1 MPMSRDRIDAV
12 LALRSHGRFLI
23 GRERI
28 KLLEAVIECGSISKA
43 AKATGFSYKTA
54 WESVAAVNNLLPTPA
69 FITKVGGAAG
79 AGAEV
84 TEAGRRLIATFRKLE
99 ERLARISNLIAE
111 EGLAGDEES
120 LLWALGAR
128 ISARNVFWTEV
139 TQVRRWAVDV
149 EVLLRMSDEHVM
161 LTTVTND
168 AAAELD
174 LSPGRK
180 VLAAV
185 KAPSIRI
192 VAPSPVPKPAR
203 NWFVGTVTRRVDA
216 ERNSEVRLDIGRSK
230 QLIAVAPRVDV
241 EALQLREGGQ
251 AAATFDANQVILIAE

>member
-1 MPMSRDRIDAV
+1 M
-12 LALRSHGRFLI
+12 
-23 GRERI
+23 
-28 KLLEAVIECGSISKA
+28 IEHGSIAKA

-69 FITKVGGAAG
+69 FVTKVGGATG
-79 AGAEV
+79 SGAEV
-84 TEAGRRLIATFRKLE
+84 TDAGRRLIATFRKLE
-99 ERLARISNLIAE
+99 DRLTRISNLIAE
-111 EGLAGDEES
+111 EGLASDDES

-139 TQVRRWAVDV
+139 TQVRKWAVDV
-149 EVLLRMSDEHVM
+149 EVLLKMSDEHVM

-174 LSPGRK
+174 LLPGRR
-180 VLAAV
+180 VLAVV

-192 VAPSPVPKPAR
+192 APTSPAPKPAR
-203 NWFVGTVTRRVDA
+203 NWFIGTVTRRVDA

-230 QLIAVAPRVDV
+230 QLVAVAPRVDI
-241 EALQLREGGQ
+241 EALQLREGDQ
-251 AAATFDANQVILIAE
+251 AAATFDANQVILIAA

>member
-1 MPMSRDRIDAV
+1 MSRDRIDAV
-12 LALRSHGRFLI
+12 LALRSQGRFLI

-28 KLLEAVIECGSISKA
+28 KLLEAVIEHGSISKA

-69 FITKVGGAAG
+69 FVTKAGGAASS
-79 AGAEV
+79 GAEV

-99 ERLARISNLIAE
+99 DRLARISNLIAE
-111 EGLAGDEES
+111 DGLASGDES

-139 TQVRRWAVDV
+139 AQVRKWAVDV
-149 EVLLRMSDEHVM
+149 EVLLKMSDEHVM

-180 VLAAV
+180 VLAVV

-192 VAPSPVPKPAR
+192 VAPSPAPKSTR

-230 QLIAVAPRVDV
+230 HLIAVAPRVEV
-241 EALQLREGGQ
+241 EALQLREGSQ

>member
-1 MPMSRDRIDAV
+1 MPIAKDRIDAV
-12 LALRSHGRFLI
+12 LAWRSQGRFLI
-23 GRERI
+23 GRDRI
-28 KLLEAVIECGSISKA
+28 RLLEAVIEHGSISKA

-54 WESVAAVNNLLPTPA
+54 WESVAAVNNLMPTPA
-69 FITKVGGAAG
+69 FVTKAGGAASS
-79 AGAEV
+79 GAEV
-84 TEAGRRLIATFRKLE
+84 TEAGRRLIATFRRLE
-99 ERLARISNLIAE
+99 DRLARISNLIAE

-128 ISARNVFWTEV
+128 ISTRNVFWTEV
-139 TQVRRWAVDV
+139 TQVRKWAVDV
-149 EVLLRMSDEHVM
+149 EVLLRMSDDHVI

-168 AAAELD
+168 AATDLE
-174 LSPGRK
+174 LSPGSR
-180 VLAAV
+180 VLAAI

-192 VAPSPVPKPAR
+192 VAPSPAPKLAR

-230 QLIAVAPRVDV
+230 QLVAVAPRVEV
-241 EALQLREGGQ
+241 EALQVREGGQ

>member
-1 MPMSRDRIDAV
+1 MPMSRGRIDAV
-12 LALRSHGRFLI
+12 LALRSQGRFLI
-23 GRERI
+23 GRDRI
-28 KLLEAVIECGSISKA
+28 RLLEAVIEHGSISKA

-69 FITKVGGAAG
+69 FVTKVGGAASS
-79 AGAEV
+79 GAEV

-99 ERLARISNLIAE
+99 DRLARISNLIAE
-111 EGLAGDEES
+111 EGLAGDEET

-139 TQVRRWAVDV
+139 TQVRKWVVDV

-180 VLAAV
+180 VLAVV

-192 VAPSPVPKPAR
+192 VAPSPAPKPAH

-230 QLIAVAPRVDV
+230 QLIAVAPRVEI
-241 EALQLREGGQ
+241 EALQRRAGAQ